1 MTEEQLY
8 KAAYDLQHFFPENA
22 TMKEREVEQL
32 AAKYHRLTFAIQTQT
47 DSSKD
52 CDKKRTQL
60 SKTKN
65 DLEVAVGTVIDKG
78 EYTKEAVKEGR
89 SRIKFPWSMK
99 GVDMSLLQPDMLYA
113 I

>member
-1 MTEEQLY
+1 
-8 KAAYDLQHFFPENA
+8 
-22 TMKEREVEQL
+22 MKERKVEQL

-78 EYTKEAVKEGR
+78 EHVQFRKFQSHNVFTTT
-89 SRIKFPWSMK
+89 RI
-99 GVDMSLLQPDMLYA
+99 A
-113 I
+113 